1 MLFDVVNGQTGLCL
15 RVKVRQ
21 DNTGARPG
29 QGYTG
34 LTSATSGLI
43 ISTICDNE
51 ATPTTYTSGGSTIDA
66 IATLGTYSA
75 PATNH
80 CAIKKVD
87 DTNHPGLI
95 EIQLDNARYAVTNA
109 KELTITICGV
119 SGMADCD
126 VKIPL
131 RVVNPYSTTFGITG
145 NLPADLQTIKTQ
157 SVACAGTVTFP
168 GSATL
173 ASTTNITAGT
183 MTTTTNLTNAPTAGD
198 FTSTM
203 KTSIT
208 TAATAA
214 TPAVSLGTNAPA
226 GWINAA
232 AIGSAALNGKG
243 DWNTT
248 TPPTAS
254 ANAIATWD
262 LARSGHTTSGTFGEA
277 ANAIVASDAYTSGT
291 AQAGTST
298 TITLASD
305 APSFTIPSGNGG
317 FLIVLISGTGLGQ
330 QATITAYNT
339 SSKVATIGG
348 TWKTTPDSTT
358 VYRIYYL
365 TATTA
370 DHVLDELVA
379 DHTITGS
386 AGKALGYLTGDAYVR
401 LGSPVTID
409 LSQTGLTPR
418 DLGSVADASLTVG
431 DALVAA
437 ISGATGKETVVS
449 TTYTV
454 KTPYTGTVI
463 RTFTL
468 DSATSPASR
477 T

>member
-1 MLFDVVNGQTGLCL
+1 VHVLKQSTAATVTVGPVLDPSGTIYNSAVIGDFNIIKNGTSAALASPATATLDTNGHYLIALATGNTDTVGRLTIICNKAGYVVTPPRFTVLLASVFDALITNATTAAGGLGDIQRIAGTVQTARDIGASVLLSSGTGTGQLSLSSGAVLLQPTQTG
-15 RVKVRQ
+15 VTIPTV
-21 DNTGARPG
+21 T
-29 QGYTG
+29 T
-34 LTSATSGLI
+34 LT
-43 ISTICDNE
+43 
-51 ATPTTYTSGGSTIDA
+51 
-66 IATLGTYSA
+66 
-75 PATNH
+75 
-80 CAIKKVD
+80 
-87 DTNHPGLI
+87 
-95 EIQLDNARYAVTNA
+95 
-109 KELTITICGV
+109 
-119 SGMADCD
+119 
-126 VKIPL
+126 
-131 RVVNPYSTTFGITG
+131 
-145 NLPADLQTIKTQ
+145 NLPAITANWIT
-157 SVACAGTVTFP
+157 AAG
-168 GSATL
+168 
-173 ASTTNITAGT
+173 ITAG
-183 MTTTTNLTNAPTAGD
+183 
-198 FTSTM
+198 
-203 KTSIT
+203 
-208 TAATAA
+208 
-214 TPAVSLGTNAPA
+214 
-226 GWINAA
+226 
-232 AIGSAALNGKG
+232 ALNGKG

-291 AQAGTST
+291 AQTGTST

-305 APSFTIPSGNGG
+305 APSFTIPTGNGG

-386 AGKALGYLTGDAYVR
+386 AGKAFGYLTGDAYVR
-401 LGSPVTID
+401 LASPVTID

-431 DALVAA
+431 DAMVAA
-437 ISGATGKETVVS
+437 ISGATGKESKVS
-449 TTYTV
+449 TSYVV

-463 RTFTL
+463 RSFAL
-468 DSATSPASR
+468 DNADNPTSR